1 MDVFMIVAKSECR
14 SGMTILFIYT
24 LQSLRGFGKA
34 DKMHGIV
41 KEKKNNNNNSRV
53 SQSRGKIQ
61 KGGRNAWKP
70 GMNVIDQN
78 MQTWH

>member
-1 MDVFMIVAKSECR
+1 MDRSHCCLRHKMDVFMIVAKSECR

-41 KEKKNNNNNSRV
+41 KEKKK
-53 SQSRGKIQ
+53 Q
-61 KGGRNAWKP
+61 
-70 GMNVIDQN
+70 
-78 MQTWH
+78 

>member
-41 KEKKNNNNNSRV
+41 KEKK
-53 SQSRGKIQ
+53 KTITTT
-61 KGGRNAWKP
+61 AE
-70 GMNVIDQN
+70 
-78 MQTWH
+78 